1 MIARRL
7 IYTAIFVAV
16 FGTYVF
22 RTWSNGSL
30 TSLPEPGDGADYD
43 TIAFNVWQGRGFGFD
58 WDNPEWRKPYLQD
71 PGHEGM
77 LTRHSDYYPTTY
89 RPPAVPIPD
98 GAGVYADQPQLCGLA
113 HRRVRAHGGRCHH
126 CGCRVGRHR
135 GSAGRRYLTAILALQ
150 SEDLTVYSQ
159 QFMTEAM
166 ATLMVTLLAWIWLR
180 HSKEGWTLKRAVG
193 LGVALGVLIATRSIF
208 VLWLPVALF
217 VPRLSASK
225 GVKALLVP
233 KAACVLGCLLI
244 AGPWWVRNIAVT
256 RAPMP
261 FGTEG
266 ALNMPVGFGP
276 RALRAEGVWHSNR
289 EDGADEMWARY
300 QPDLKKFE
308 LELAKYR
315 QRLSLRWMRQH
326 PWDVI
331 RLMGLHVR
339 QEIKPHGSPFVD
351 SLLYLA
357 GAAAL
362 MFRRSPAVKVVALM
376 LCANLFGIA
385 LTWSVE
391 GRFMVP
397 LQPLLVALIGAM
409 AAVVVRQGMRVLDRV
424 EA

>member
-1 MIARRL
+1 
-7 IYTAIFVAV
+7 
-16 FGTYVF
+16 
-22 RTWSNGSL
+22 
-30 TSLPEPGDGADYD
+30 
-43 TIAFNVWQGRGFGFD
+43 VWQGRGFGFD

-71 PGHEGM
+71 SGHEGM
-77 LTRHSDYYPTTY
+77 LTRHSNYYPTTY
-89 RPPAVPIPD
+89 RPPAVPILMGLVYTLTNRSFAAWRIVECALMA
-98 GAGVYADQPQLCGLA
+98 GAVTIAA
-113 HRRVRAHGGRCHH
+113 V
-126 CGCRVGRHR
+126 V
-135 GSAGRRYLTAILALQ
+135 SAGIAGLPAAVLTAILALQ
-150 SEDLTVYSQ
+150 SDDLTVYSQ

-166 ATLMVTLLAWIWLR
+166 ATLMVTLLAWLWLR
-180 HSKEGWTLKRAVG
+180 FSKEGWTLKRAVG
-193 LGVALGVLIATRSIF
+193 LGVALGGLIATRSIF

-244 AGPWWVRNIAVT
+244 AGPWWVRNVAVT

-300 QPDLKKFE
+300 QPDLGKFE

-315 QRLSLRWMRQH
+315 QRLSLKWMRQH
-326 PWDVI
+326 PGDVV
-331 RLMGLHVR
+331 RLMGLHVL
-339 QEIKPHGSPFVD
+339 QEIRPHGSPFVD

-362 MFRRSPAVKVVALM
+362 LFRRSPAVKVVALM

-397 LQPLLVALIGAM
+397 LQPLLVALVGAM

>member
-1 MIARRL
+1 MARRL

-22 RTWSNGSL
+22 RAWDNGSL

-58 WDNPEWRKPYLQD
+58 WDDPEWRKPYLQD

-89 RPPAVPIPD
+89 RPPAVPILMGLVYTLTNRSFAAWRIVECALMA
-98 GAGVYADQPQLCGLA
+98 GAVTIAA
-113 HRRVRAHGGRCHH
+113 V
-126 CGCRVGRHR
+126 
-135 GSAGRRYLTAILALQ
+135 GSAGIAGLPAAVLTAILALQ

-166 ATLMVTLLAWIWLR
+166 ATLMVTLLAWLWLR
-180 HSKEGWTLKRAVG
+180 HSKNGWTLKRAVG

-217 VPRLSASK
+217 VPRLSTSK

-244 AGPWWVRNIAVT
+244 AGPWWVRNVVVT
-256 RAPMP
+256 RALMP

-289 EDGADEMWARY
+289 EDGSDEMWARY
-300 QPDLKKFE
+300 QPDLRKFE

-315 QRLSLRWMRQH
+315 QRLSLRWMRGH
-326 PWDVI
+326 PGDVV
-331 RLMGLHVR
+331 RLMWMHVR

-362 MFRRSPAVKVVALM
+362 LFRRSPAVKVVALM

-397 LQPLLVALIGAM
+397 LQPLLIALVGAM